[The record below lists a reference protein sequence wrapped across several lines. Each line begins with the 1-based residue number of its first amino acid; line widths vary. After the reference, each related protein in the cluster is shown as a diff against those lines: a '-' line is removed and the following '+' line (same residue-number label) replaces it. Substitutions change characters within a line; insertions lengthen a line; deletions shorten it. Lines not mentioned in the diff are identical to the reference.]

1 MIIYQPSIFSIFEP
15 DEEIDENVLII
26 GNPETQRGSEEEV
39 QAFLQDL
46 KKCSIFALDTE
57 TFPSLQDNPSGA
69 LYFKYNKIRLL
80 QTGLEDGR
88 VLIIDFGGWPEQDK
102 WEEIR
107 NLPEVIEVLE
117 ILAERSF
124 NNSVAI
130 LGVNLS
136 FDFNNLRE
144 HFGIICRQARDLM
157 ILSQIIW
164 SGVGAYK
171 HGMTALCAI
180 SHGLKGIAGRL
191 GYEVDK
197 SQQVSAWGW
206 TLTGKQVNYA
216 AKDVRILFPMFA
228 DMRRLINQEGLQ
240 YTARAESRAVAVFA
254 NMQYL
259 GTPVRLEEAQRL
271 LGEQKEIVANE
282 LVKFNEVY
290 PDVQYTSQP
299 QVLEALRAKFP
310 DLNIENTAKE
320 TLITIDCPGVK
331 ALLKAK
337 KAEAQVK
344 SCQTILDY
352 AFSGSIHALYNQI
365 SPSATGRSTSRAD
378 VSSRM
383 NGKRSKITI
392 GLQAQNINKKIKD
405 IFGFEE
411 DGEMILGVY
420 DGSAMHQRIATQF
433 SADPQLIAGYL
444 EDKDLHSLLASQ
456 IAVILGE
463 NAKTWT
469 YDYLKTA
476 IGEVDEF
483 DKPTALAL
491 KAKGYRNVAKTA
503 FYGALN
509 GSGAGKILMALHAAG
524 YGDAEFDH
532 ANQIYKAF
540 YTLYAK
546 LVAFIK
552 SNHKAACETKYYFDF
567 PDDRFRSMKMHER
580 AYGKIRSLTG
590 RIQYLEFEKG
600 KHGEQVSY
608 TKATGNLWQL
618 AEGDML
624 KMWMSEV
631 QDKFWETPEWHGNI
645 LNMIHDELLLSC
657 KKEYKDEVAKFVVD
671 TMVQVWSKWVNIIP
685 VVPNDVLE
693 NPSSG
698 MVYLWSQGK

>member
-1 MIIYQPSIFSIFEP
+1 MIIYQPSIFTFFEP
-15 DEEIDENVLII
+15 DEDLDKNVLII
-26 GNPETQRGSEEEV
+26 GNTETQKGSEKEITS
-39 QAFLQDL
+39 FLSDFA
-46 KKCSIFALDTE
+46 KCSIFALDTE
-57 TFPSLQDNPSGA
+57 TFSSLPDNPSGA
-69 LYFKYNKIRLL
+69 LYFKYNKVRLL
-80 QTGLEDGR
+80 QIGLEDGR
-88 VLIIDFGGWPEQDK
+88 VLIIDFGGWKEQEQWD
-102 WEEIR
+102 EIR
-107 NLPEVIEVLE
+107 SLPEIVKTLE
-117 ILAERSF
+117 ILNDRCF

-180 SHGLKGIAGRL
+180 SHGLEFIARRL

-197 SQQVSAWGW
+197 TQQVSAWGW
-206 TLTGKQVNYA
+206 TMTNKQINYA

-228 DMRRLINQEGLQ
+228 DMRRLINNEGLQ

-259 GTPVRLEEAQRL
+259 GMPVRLEEARRL
-271 LGEQKEIVANE
+271 LAEQQSIVDE
-282 LVKFNEVY
+282 QLVIFNSIY

-310 DLNIENTAKE
+310 DLTIENTAKE
-320 TLITIDCPGVK
+320 TLVTLNCPGVK

-352 AFSGSIHALYNQI
+352 AFDGSIHALYNQI
-365 SPSATGRSTSRAD
+365 SPSATGRSTSKAD
-378 VSSRM
+378 VSGKM

-411 DGEMILGVY
+411 DGDMILGVY

-433 SADPQLIAGYL
+433 SSDPQLIAGYL

-463 NAKTWT
+463 NPKVWS
-469 YDYLKTA
+469 YEYLKKA
-476 IGEVDEF
+476 INEVDEF
-483 DKPTALAL
+483 GKPTALAL
-491 KAKGYRNVAKTA
+491 KAKAYRNMAKTA

-524 YGDAEFDH
+524 YGEAGFDQ

-552 SNHKAACETKYYFDF
+552 ANHKAACETKYYFDF
-567 PDDRFRSMKMHER
+567 PDGRFRAFSLHER

-600 KHGEQVSY
+600 KHGDQVSY

-624 KMWMSEV
+624 KMWMADV
-631 QDKFWETPEWHGNI
+631 QDKFWETPEWGANI
-645 LNMIHDELLLSC
+645 INMVHDEIVLSC
-657 KKEYKDEVAKFVVD
+657 KKEYKEEIAKFVVD
-671 TMVQVWSKWVNIIP
+671 KMVEIWSKWVNIIP

-693 NPSSG
+693 NPAGG

>member
-1 MIIYQPSIFSIFEP
+1 MIIYQPSIFSLFEP
-15 DEEIDENVLII
+15 DEDLDENILII
-26 GNPETQRGSEEEV
+26 GNTETQKGTEEEIIS
-39 QAFLQDL
+39 FLADFA
-46 KKCSIFALDTE
+46 KCTIFALDTE
-57 TFPSLQDNPSGA
+57 TFSSLQDNPSGA
-69 LYFKYNKIRLL
+69 LYFKYNKVRLL
-80 QTGLEDGR
+80 QIGLEDGR

-102 WEEIR
+102 WEEIK
-107 NLPEVIEVLE
+107 NLPEVIETLE
-117 ILAERSF
+117 ILAERCF
-124 NNSVAI
+124 NSSVAI

-191 GYEVDK
+191 SYEVDK
-197 SQQVSAWGW
+197 TQQVSAWGW
-206 TLTGKQVNYA
+206 TMTNKQINYA

-228 DMRRLINQEGLQ
+228 DMRRIINQEGLQ

-259 GTPVRLEEAQRL
+259 GMPVRLEEARRL
-271 LGEQKEIVANE
+271 LVEQQSIVDE
-282 LVKFNEVY
+282 QLVIFNEIY
-290 PDVQYTSQP
+290 PNVQYTSQP

-310 DLNIENTAKE
+310 DLTIENTAKE
-320 TLITIDCPGVK
+320 TLVTIDCPGVK

-352 AFSGSIHALYNQI
+352 SFDGAIHALYNQI
-365 SPSATGRSTSRAD
+365 SPSATGRSTSKAD
-378 VSSRM
+378 VSGKM

-411 DGEMILGVY
+411 EDDMILGVY

-433 SADPQLIAGYL
+433 SKDPQLVAGYL

-456 IAVILGE
+456 IAKVLGE
-463 NAKTWT
+463 GKQWT
-469 YDYLKTA
+469 YDYVKTKRK
-476 IGEVDEF
+476 EDSDEGKRANLYR
-483 DKPTALAL
+483 DLA
-491 KAKGYRNVAKTA
+491 KKV
-503 FYGALN
+503 FYSSLN
-509 GSGAGKILMALHAAG
+509 GSGAGKILMGLHQMGFAKATFEE
-524 YGDAEFDH
+524 AS
-532 ANQIYKAF
+532 QIYKAF
-540 YTLYAK
+540 YQLYEV

-600 KHGEQVSY
+600 KHGDQVSY

-624 KMWMSEV
+624 KMWMADV
-631 QDKFWETPEWHGNI
+631 QDKFWETTEWGANI
-645 LNMIHDELLLSC
+645 INMVHDEIVLSC
-657 KKEYKDEVAKFVVD
+657 KKEYALEVSTFVVD
-671 TMVQVWSKWVNIIP
+671 KMVEIWSKWVNIIP

-693 NPSSG
+693 NPSGG